1 MALVT
6 TGVVV
11 LDCAEPEKLAEF
23 YKELLGAEEAEAHAN
38 RVEIRA
44 ADGFRLALRR
54 DANAT
59 APSWPRPE
67 NSLQAH
73 LEFVVDDL
81 DAVERLIVGLG
92 GRPMETGDPPPDP
105 PRSAATPTRRAT
117 PSPSAGASRQ
127 HPSRADR
134 PGQSRP
140 PLSGTGQEPVERSIA
155 LAPARSTA
163 LRTIAKMAP

>member
-1 MALVT
+1 M
-6 TGVVV
+6 
-11 LDCAEPEKLAEF
+11 
-23 YKELLGAEEAEAHAN
+23 
-38 RVEIRA
+38 EIRA

-92 GRPMETGDPPPDP
+92 GRPMEAGDPSGPAEERGYADP
-105 PRSAATPTRRAT
+105 AGHSFTVRRGVPT
-117 PSPSAGASRQ
+117 
-127 HPSRADR
+127 
-134 PGQSRP
+134 
-140 PLSGTGQEPVERSIA
+140 
-155 LAPARSTA
+155 AP
-163 LRTIAKMAP
+163 KQG